1 MDMQTAGANNE
12 QQALYMPQA
21 LYVPHQQQQPQQ
33 PYACPPQQQYA
44 YAPQQQYAIPQ
55 QQYAMPQQQYAYNP
69 EYQPPP
75 HQQHPYAYPAQQYL
89 QTQPEAQAY
98 EYGYGQ
104 MPGGWEEKW
113 DATQGRPYFVNHGT
127 RTTQWDRP
135 V

>member
-1 MDMQTAGANNE
+1 MEMQTAGAHNE
-12 QQALYMPQA
+12 QQALCLPQP
-21 LYVPHQQQQPQQ
+21 LYVPQPLPQQ
-33 PYACPPQQQYA
+33 PYAYPPQQQYA
-44 YAPQQQYAIPQ
+44 YAAP
-55 QQYAMPQQQYAYNP
+55 QQYAMPQEQYAYNP

-113 DATQGRPYFVNHGT
+113 DASQGRPYFVNHGT
-127 RTTQWDRP
+127 QTTQWDRP